1 MVEMTDEEVDEVSY
15 HQLPLDQVEDELLDQ
30 VEDEIALELATKHT
44 SSV

>member
-1 MVEMTDEEVDEVSY
+1 MVEMTDEEVDEASY